1 MTYQIQV
8 IRRSIVLSVLSLSSL
23 PVFASEP
30 VPVHVLNFVRAET
43 DQYFARY
50 AAQGGLGQFVHIREP
65 VAIDQQDVIRMNRDT
80 LYSLAVFDL
89 NKPVTIIKPDPDGRF
104 QSMLVIDQDH
114 YVVDIEHDAGTF
126 TYEQDSVGTRY
137 LFVIF
142 RTFMDPEDKADIA
155 AANTLQDKVKVQQA
169 SRGTLELPDWDQ
181 VSLER
186 TRNKLLALAMDAP
199 GESSNVFGSRKEV
212 DPIKHLF
219 GTAVGWGGNP
229 ESAAMYEGVF
239 PEQNDGRIPHTLTVS
254 DVPVDGFWSLTVY
267 NGDGYMVKN
276 DADAY
281 SVNNV
286 TADKNPDGRV
296 TVHFG
301 GCDGNKVNCLPIMQ
315 GWNYTIRMY
324 QPRAEIINGSWTFP
338 RAKPIR

>member
-1 MTYQIQV
+1 
-8 IRRSIVLSVLSLSSL
+8 
-23 PVFASEP
+23 
-30 VPVHVLNFVRAET
+30 
-43 DQYFARY
+43 
-50 AAQGGLGQFVHIREP
+50 
-65 VAIDQQDVIRMNRDT
+65 
-80 LYSLAVFDL
+80 
-89 NKPVTIIKPDPDGRF
+89 
-104 QSMLVIDQDH
+104 
-114 YVVDIEHDAGTF
+114 
-126 TYEQDSVGTRY
+126 
-137 LFVIF
+137 
-142 RTFMDPEDKADIA
+142 
-155 AANTLQDKVKVQQA
+155 
-169 SRGTLELPDWDQ
+169 
-181 VSLER
+181 
-186 TRNKLLALAMDAP
+186 
-199 GESSNVFGSRKEV
+199 
-212 DPIKHLF
+212 
-219 GTAVGWGGNP
+219 
-229 ESAAMYEGVF
+229 MYEGVF

-324 QPRAEIINGSWTFP
+324 QPRTEIINGSWTFP